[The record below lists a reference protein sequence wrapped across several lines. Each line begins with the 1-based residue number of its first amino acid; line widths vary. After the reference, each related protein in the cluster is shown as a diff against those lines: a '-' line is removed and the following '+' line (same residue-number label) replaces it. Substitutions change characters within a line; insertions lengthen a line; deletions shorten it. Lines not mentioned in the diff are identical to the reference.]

1 MRAVSSS
8 PPARHSRLAAKR
20 AALAKGRA
28 AEEAAVAFL
37 RVQGYEILW
46 QNLRL
51 GRDELDVVVR
61 RGDVLVVVEVRHRGE
76 GAFTGG
82 FASVDHV
89 KQKHLLRA
97 TRALLRGPARTLS
110 GLTRCRI
117 DVLDVLLGPEGPEV
131 RHAEA
136 AVTA

>member
-1 MRAVSSS
+1 MHPVSRSLG
-8 PPARHSRLAAKR
+8 RLAAKR
-20 AALAKGRA
+20 NALEKGRA
-28 AEEAAVAFL
+28 AERAAATFL
-37 RVQGYEILW
+37 LEHGYALLW

-51 GRDELDVVVR
+51 GRDELDLVVR
-61 RGDVLVVVEVRHRGE
+61 KDDLLVVVEVRHRGA
-76 GAFTGG
+76 GAWTGG
-82 FASVDHV
+82 FESVDYD
-89 KQKHLLRA
+89 KRRKLLRA

-117 DVLDVLLGPEGPEV
+117 DVVDVLWSEPGATPEV

>member
-1 MRAVSSS
+1 M
-8 PPARHSRLAAKR
+8 PASKGRLAAKR

-28 AEEAAVAFL
+28 AEDTAVAFL
-37 RVQGYEILW
+37 GVQGYEILW
-46 QNLRL
+46 RNLRL

-61 RGDVLVVVEVRHRGE
+61 RDDVLVVVEVRHRGE

-82 FASVDHV
+82 FASVDYA
-89 KQKHLLRA
+89 KQKHLIRA
-97 TRALLRGPARTLS
+97 TRALLRGPARALT

-117 DVLDVLLGPEGPEV
+117 DVIDVRLGPEGPEV